1 MKPVGYTHVC
11 LRQQEE
17 VIWHEQDWEQAA
29 KAKQRVRKWRLF
41 VLHLVFDGRM

>member
-1 MKPVGYTHVC
+1 MKSVGYTHVC

-17 VIWHEQDWEQAA
+17 VIWHEQDWEQDA